1 MPVPE
6 QDRKTVENLFKA
18 MQMGPSGEHA
28 MMALFDENA
37 ALVEPFSGQVQTHTG
52 KPAIRECFKEIWW
65 KEPLPDLRVTLDQV
79 DLDGDTVRAQWTCTS
94 PAFAVPMR
102 GFDLLRI
109 RAGKI
114 LRMEIVVTEMP
125 PAPGQSG

>member
-6 QDRKTVENLFKA
+6 QDRNTVERLFKA
-18 MQMGPSGEHA
+18 MQMGPPGEEA

-37 ALVEPFSGQVQTHTG
+37 VFIEPFSGQVQTHTG
-52 KPAIRECFKEIWW
+52 KPAIRESFRQMW
-65 KEPLPDLRVTLDQV
+65 KEPLPDLQLSLDQV
-79 DLDGDTVRAQWTCTS
+79 ELDGDTVRAAWTCAS
-94 PAFAVPMR
+94 QAFPMPMR

-114 LRMEIVVTEMP
+114 MRLEIVVTEMP
-125 PAPGQSG
+125 PPPPSQSV